1 MRFLIQVKVKATG
14 DDASRALEALVN
26 PEAGAG
32 PLSSKI
38 FVGDVNVQVR
48 KTASVFEFTYV
59 CPEPV
64 LAK

>member
-38 FVGDVNVQVR
+38 FVGDVHDIDIGIVIFSCLIVGRAPGDN
-48 KTASVFEFTYV
+48 
-59 CPEPV
+59 
-64 LAK
+64 L